1 MRIAV
6 NIERLFRWH
15 LICIGFFAAAYIFTV
30 VCFDLFGFERLKFL
44 ARLFSLN
51 AEQNP
56 PSLFSAGAL
65 LLTAAVCGL
74 CARQSNSKENVFWIL
89 MAIVF
94 AYLAIDE
101 AVSIHELFTP
111 WSRVIFHASGAFANA
126 WVIPYGIALIVFL
139 FFIFG
144 PLMRLPSETRNGF
157 VLAGILFVTG
167 ALGFEM
173 IDAGVRNPAFIPWMT
188 EKLASPVYMLC
199 EESLEMLGVALAL
212 RTCLRHLTQRSGSM
226 DVTVAITRDP

>member
-1 MRIAV
+1 MRIAI
-6 NIERLFRWH
+6 NIDRLFRWH
-15 LICIGFFAAAYIFTV
+15 LICIGFFAIAYIFTV
-30 VCFDLFGFERLKFL
+30 ACFDLFGFERLKFL
-44 ARLFSLN
+44 ARLFSLD

-74 CARQSNSKENVFWIL
+74 CARQSDKKENSFWML

-101 AVSIHELFTP
+101 AVSLHELLVPRARIF
-111 WSRVIFHASGAFANA
+111 FHASGTFASA
-126 WVIPYGIALIVFL
+126 WVIPYGIALLIFL

-144 PLMRLPSETRNGF
+144 PLMRLPAKTRNGF
-157 VLAGILFVTG
+157 VIAGILFVTG

-173 IDAGVRNPAFIPWMT
+173 IAAWVYSAVIPWMT
-188 EKLASPVYMLC
+188 NSLAFSICVLC
-199 EESLEMLGVALAL
+199 EESLEMLGIALAL

-226 DVTVAITRDP
+226 NVTIAIAG

>member
-1 MRIAV
+1 MGIAI
-6 NIERLFRWH
+6 NIDRLFRWH
-15 LICIGFFAAAYIFTV
+15 LICIGFFAVADIFV
-30 VCFDLFGFERLKFL
+30 VICFDLLGFERLRFL

-56 PSLFSAGAL
+56 PALFSAGAL

-74 CARQSNSKENVFWIL
+74 CASQSDKKENPFWML

-94 AYLAIDE
+94 AFLAIDE
-101 AVSIHELFTP
+101 AVSIHELLVP
-111 WSRVIFHASGAFANA
+111 RARVFFHASGAFANA
-126 WVIPYGIALIVFL
+126 WVIPYGIALIIFL

-144 PLMRLPSETRNGF
+144 PLMRLPAKTRNGF

-173 IDAGVRNPAFIPWMT
+173 IEAGMKNSAVMPWMT
-188 EKLASPVYMLC
+188 KSLASSIYMLC
-199 EESLEMLGVALAL
+199 EETLEMLGIALAL
-212 RTCLRHLTQRSGSM
+212 RTCLRHLTQRTGSM
-226 DVTVAITRDP
+226 DVTVAIAG

>member
-6 NIERLFRWH
+6 NIDRLFRWH
-15 LICIGFFAAAYIFTV
+15 LVCIAFFAIAHVLVMA
-30 VCFDLFGFERLKFL
+30 CFDLLGFERLRFL

-56 PSLFSAGAL
+56 PALFSAGAL

-74 CARQSNSKENVFWIL
+74 CATQSNQKENVFWIL
-89 MAIVF
+89 MTIVF
-94 AYLAIDE
+94 GYLAIDE

-111 WSRVIFHASGAFANA
+111 RARIFFHASGAFANA
-126 WVIPYGIALIVFL
+126 WVIPYGIALIIFL
-139 FFIFG
+139 FFIFD
-144 PLMRLPSETRNGF
+144 PLMRLPAKTRHGF

-173 IDAGVRNPAFIPWMT
+173 IDAGVRSPAVMPWMT
-188 EKLASPVYMLC
+188 QSLASSIYILC
-199 EESLEMLGVALAL
+199 EESLEMLGIALAL
-212 RTCLRHLTQRSGSM
+212 RTSLRHLTGRSGGM
-226 DVTVAITRDP
+226 DVIFAIAR

>member
-6 NIERLFRWH
+6 NIDRLFRWH
-15 LICIGFFAAAYIFTV
+15 LICIGFFAIADIFVV
-30 VCFDLFGFERLKFL
+30 VCFDLLGFERLRFL

-74 CARQSNSKENVFWIL
+74 CARQSNKKENSFWML

-101 AVSIHELFTP
+101 AVSIHELLVPRARIF
-111 WSRVIFHASGAFANA
+111 FHASGAFANA
-126 WVIPYGIALIVFL
+126 WVIPYGIALIIFL

-144 PLMRLPSETRNGF
+144 PLMRLPAKTRNGF

-173 IDAGVRNPAFIPWMT
+173 IEAGMKNSAVIPWMT
-188 EKLASPVYMLC
+188 ESLASSIYMLC
-199 EESLEMLGVALAL
+199 EESLEMLGIALAL
-212 RTCLRHLTQRSGSM
+212 RTCLRHLTQRTGSM
-226 DVTVAITRDP
+226 DVTVAIAG